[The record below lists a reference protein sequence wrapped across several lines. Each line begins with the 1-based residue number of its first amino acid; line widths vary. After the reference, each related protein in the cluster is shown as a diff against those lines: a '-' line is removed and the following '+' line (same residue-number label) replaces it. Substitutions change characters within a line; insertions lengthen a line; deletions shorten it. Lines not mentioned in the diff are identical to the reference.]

1 MIKFDFETY
10 ANNFVTIEDKNKY
23 NLDFNKIREILNPSN
38 NMTGWY
44 DLDFLFDKNLITD
57 IQNTASFIRQN
68 CDVFL
73 VIGIGGSYL
82 GAKAVIEA
90 LKPYFYNEKISPRI
104 YFVGNNLSSDYYYDL
119 VSLIKDKDI
128 IVNVISKSGN
138 TLETK
143 VAYELIMDLMK
154 SKYQGEELRKRVIIT
169 TGKESDSLRLEV
181 HKYGFKSFIIP
192 NNIGGR
198 YSIFTPAG
206 LLPLAVAN
214 INLNDLYLGAREA
227 NNNVDKQI
235 EYAVIRDIMY
245 NRGKFVEAFISYE
258 PKLESFLEWL
268 KQLYGESLGKDEKGI
283 LPVSYIN
290 TRDLHSLGQFI
301 QQGSKILFETI
312 INVKNSKTLVKVD
325 LYTKTLSEIN
335 NIALISTAKAH
346 NKANVLNN
354 IITIERLCE
363 KTIGYLLQFF
373 MISCTISGYI
383 EGVNPFNQDGVEE
396 YKSIMET
403 ML

>member
-10 ANNFVTIEDKNKY
+10 ANKFVTTEDRNKY
-23 NLDFNKIREILNPSN
+23 NLDQNKVKQILNPKN

-44 DLDFLFDKNLITD
+44 DLDSLFNKNLIVD
-57 IQNTASFIRQN
+57 INNTASFIRQN
-68 CDVFL
+68 CDIFL
-73 VIGIGGSYL
+73 IIGIGGSYL
-82 GAKAVIEA
+82 GTKAVIEA
-90 LKPYFYNEKISPRI
+90 LQPYFYNEKTSPKI
-104 YFVGNNLSSDYYYDL
+104 YFVGNNLSSDYYHDL
-119 VSLIKDKDI
+119 ISLIKDKNI

-143 VAYELIMDLMK
+143 VAYQLIMDLMK
-154 SKYQGEELRKRVIIT
+154 SKYQDEELRSRVIIT
-169 TGKESDSLRLEV
+169 TDKENGSLRV
-181 HKYGFKSFIIP
+181 DAHRYRYKSYIIP
-192 NNIGGR
+192 NNVGGR
-198 YSIFTPAG
+198 YSVFTPVG
-206 LLPLAVAN
+206 LLPLAVAGL
-214 INLNDLYLGAREA
+214 NLNDLYLGAKEA
-227 NNNVDKQI
+227 NNNIDKQI
-235 EYAVIRDIMY
+235 EYAVTRDIMY
-245 NRGKFVEAFISYE
+245 NRGKQVEAFIAYE

-301 QQGSKILFETI
+301 QQGNKILFETVI
-312 INVKNSKTLVKVD
+312 DVAHSDNTVRVQSYNRA
-325 LYTKTLSEIN
+325 LSELN
-335 NIALISTAKAH
+335 NIAFISTSRAH

-363 KTIGYLLQFF
+363 KTIGYLIQFF
-373 MISCTISGYI
+373 MISCAISGYI
-383 EGVNPFNQDGVEE
+383 GGINPFDQDGVEE